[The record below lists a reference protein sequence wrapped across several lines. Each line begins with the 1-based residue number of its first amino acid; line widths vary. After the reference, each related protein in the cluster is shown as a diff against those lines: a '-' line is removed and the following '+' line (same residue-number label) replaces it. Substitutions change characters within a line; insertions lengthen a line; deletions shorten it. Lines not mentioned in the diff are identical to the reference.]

1 MDFNREVNN
10 GRGPVD
16 YKISEGNAD
25 KTLVE
30 FKLARNTKLKT
41 NLQNQVQIYEKA
53 NDTASSITV
62 ILYFTDGEWTRV
74 KKILQDLKIDKTKN
88 IVLIDGRSTNKS
100 SASTVK

>member
-1 MDFNREVNN
+1 MDVNREVNN

-41 NLQNQVQIYEKA
+41 NLQNQVPVYEKA
-53 NDTASSITV
+53 NDTSSSIMV

-74 KKILQDLKIDKTKN
+74 KKILQDLNIDNCKN
-88 IVLIDGRSTNKS
+88 VVLIDGRSTNKP